1 MERRQFLKT
10 GCSFCLLAA
19 AGTMLPTL
27 LSYAGDKTKVYKTTI
42 NENKQAE
49 IPLDLFESGN
59 LQFIRIKHWYYDI
72 AVHKEEDATY
82 TAILMKCTHMDN
94 QLNITGEGFQCSLHG
109 SKFDKKGV
117 VTQGPA
123 ESPLTTYAT
132 TVQDKTLLITIP
144 HNEEEE

>member
-1 MERRQFLKT
+1 MQRRQFIKT

-27 LSYAGDKTKVYKTTI
+27 LSYPGSKNKVYKTTI

-49 IPLDLFESGN
+49 IPLSLFETGN
-59 LQFIRIKHWYYDI
+59 LQFVRIKHWYYDI
-72 AVHKEEDATY
+72 AVHKEEDGTY

-94 QLNITGEGFQCSLHG
+94 QLSVNADGFECSLHG
-109 SKFDKKGV
+109 SHFDKKGA

-123 ESPLTTYAT
+123 ELPLTTYAT
-132 TVQDKTLLITIP
+132 TVQDQSIFISIP
-144 HNEEEE
+144 NSEE